1 MIHRTFTMILAS
13 AVLCGL
19 IALAAL
25 GYVLTTAANSSLP
38 CVLLVDDDQDSPDV
52 RTYYTSALD
61 ELRATYDVWDVA
73 GQGSPSASD
82 LMGYRMVIWF
92 TGYPR
97 SDTFTSANEAAVATY
112 LDAKGR
118 FCLVSE
124 DYLYERGLTSFSLIR
139 LRIDS
144 YTSDVNRT
152 DPVGNGGHPVGNG
165 LGPYNLTAPDGWPDG
180 LYTDNVNNSGG

>member
-1 MIHRTFTMILAS
+1 LTHKTFTVILTS
-13 AVLCGL
+13 VVLCGL

-61 ELRATYDVWDVA
+61 ELGATYDVWDLDV
-73 GQGSPSASD
+73 QGSPSASD
-82 LMGYRMVIWF
+82 LMGYQMVIWF

-97 SDTFTSANEAAVATY
+97 SDTFTSANEAAVQSY
-112 LDAKGR
+112 LNAEGR

-124 DYLYERGLTSFSLIR
+124 DYLYERGLTSFGLIR

-152 DPVGNGGHPVGNG
+152 DPVGNGGHPVGDG
-165 LGPYNLTAPDGWPDG
+165 LGPYNLIAPDGWSGD
-180 LYTDNVNNSGG
+180 LYTDNVNPSGG

>member
-1 MIHRTFTMILAS
+1 VILTS
-13 AVLCGL
+13 IILCGL
-19 IALAAL
+19 IALATL
-25 GYVLTTAANSSLP
+25 GYVLTTAASPPPS
-38 CVLLVDDDQDSPDV
+38 CVLLVDDDQNGPDV

-61 ELRATYDVWDVA
+61 ELRATYDVWDLAV
-73 GQGSPSASD
+73 QGSPSASD

-112 LDAKGR
+112 LDAGGR

-124 DYLYERGLTSFSLIR
+124 DYLYDRGLTSFGLSR
-139 LRIDS
+139 LRIGS

-152 DPVGNGGHPVGNG
+152 DPKGNGGHPIGGG
-165 LGPYNLTAPDGWPDG
+165 LGPYNLTAPDGWPGD